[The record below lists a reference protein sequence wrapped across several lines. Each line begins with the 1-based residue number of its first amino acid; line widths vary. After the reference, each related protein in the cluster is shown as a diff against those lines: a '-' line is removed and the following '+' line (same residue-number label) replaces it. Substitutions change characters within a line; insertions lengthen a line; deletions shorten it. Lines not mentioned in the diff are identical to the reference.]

1 MSITLPSVKVV
12 KHWAFSNTAL
22 TYVKFGSI
30 LERIVGAAFMDC
42 PNLEQ
47 ITIPLKDGIIDNGIF
62 RECEELERVDL
73 VEGSI
78 HETIVALLLEE
89 WRNDMYEEINSINQI
104 LPTAR
109 AGETNENGF
118 YEDGDKARVI
128 QTWIRSVLCKVIH
141 YKAEH
146 HRLVDEAATTLQLTL
161 PQDIVMNNVLPF
173 LELPSYIFEVVD
185 HEEADHEHGEDDSD
199 EEDGRRDVT
208 IWCRL
213 CCCC

>member
-22 TYVKFGSI
+22 TYVKFGSK

-47 ITIPLKDGIIDNGIF
+47 ITTPLKDGIIDNGIF

-73 VEGSI
+73 VEGAI

-104 LPTAR
+104 LPTTSLAVLLL
-109 AGETNENGF
+109 ADWVAMAMWGEGPGDTN
-118 YEDGDKARVI
+118 
-128 QTWIRSVLCKVIH
+128 
-141 YKAEH
+141 
-146 HRLVDEAATTLQLTL
+146 VD
-161 PQDIVMNNVLPF
+161 
-173 LELPSYIFEVVD
+173 
-185 HEEADHEHGEDDSD
+185 
-199 EEDGRRDVT
+199 
-208 IWCRL
+208 
-213 CCCC
+213 